1 MGMLPSQPEECEYRT
16 NEFRND
22 DTIIK
27 ENKKDFKIMIRLLLP
42 LLLATCLFGEG
53 KRLSFDQVQGKS
65 PFKYARLGMMVWFP
79 NENAFLTWGKD
90 TFKGD
95 IVKVTFP
102 ERDTIEF
109 VDSTTFYLQG
119 KKLKVNSFHF
129 DKSGNKLLLLSDR
142 KRIWRFFEL

>member
-1 MGMLPSQPEECEYRT
+1 
-16 NEFRND
+16 
-22 DTIIK
+22 
-27 ENKKDFKIMIRLLLP
+27 MIRLLLP

-65 PFKYARLGMMVWFP
+65 PFKYARLGMIVWFP

-109 VDSTTFYLQG
+109 VDSTAFYLQG

-129 DKSGNKLLLLSDR
+129 DKSGNKLLLLSDQ
-142 KRIWRFFEL
+142 KKNLAAFLLWDLSYIGY